1 MGWQESLCGLAVCLR
16 GPEHRGLVP
25 AAARAVWVAGVLI
38 MCSMQGTEPPEL
50 QEFTFCCVALQ
61 CSQGN
66 GMCVGQG
73 HLLIDVVFSG
83 QILSM
88 A

>member
-1 MGWQESLCGLAVCLR
+1 MCLR

-50 QEFTFCCVALQ
+50 QEFTFCCVPQ
-61 CSQGN
+61 PCSAARE
-66 GMCVGQG
+66 MACVWGK
-73 HLLIDVVFSG
+73 VTC
-83 QILSM
+83 
-88 A
+88 